1 MYTSHELE
9 HKNITE
15 MGPLLRVTPK
25 IPKIPCSA
33 PIKMASMLVS
43 NIQTLPPF
51 LGYLLI
57 SGSPKLEAGQPS
69 GESCTLSH
77 VLIANELSR
86 AVGISGR
93 YQMAV
98 VYYLDIATS
107 SPPAA
112 TKSV

>member
-43 NIQTLPPF
+43 NIQTLRNRM
-51 LGYLLI
+51 
-57 SGSPKLEAGQPS
+57 SGRRLAERAWMGRVVRN
-69 GESCTLSH
+69 CTLPD
-77 VLIANELSR
+77 SR
-86 AVGISGR
+86 PTPTRRENYVTT
-93 YQMAV
+93 
-98 VYYLDIATS
+98 LF
-107 SPPAA
+107 
-112 TKSV
+112 